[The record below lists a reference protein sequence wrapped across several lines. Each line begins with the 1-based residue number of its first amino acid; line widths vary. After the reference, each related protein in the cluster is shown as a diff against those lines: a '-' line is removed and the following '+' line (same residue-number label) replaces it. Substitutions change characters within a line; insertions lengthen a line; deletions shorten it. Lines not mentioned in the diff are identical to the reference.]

1 MLGSFLN
8 ASSDANA
15 VSDLTYTF
23 TSSNR
28 IPSSSF
34 SLCSSDCSSYHFL
47 HIFHDLSVSGTT
59 RINYSLTTTS
69 GTVESFWYPSTFS
82 DLVFNFSSDL
92 VSLSI
97 TASFQNSAYIP
108 NHSITFVLSEKFGA
122 LPSGSL
128 FISENGTY
136 DVSSFAEAVVN
147 VPPEIIQGDY
157 HNDLVSIN
165 NSILIVAAVGLVI
178 YFFYAIYRMILRGR
192 R

>member
-1 MLGSFLN
+1 MLGLSLN
-8 ASSDANA
+8 VSSDVNA

-47 HIFHDLSVSGTT
+47 HIYHDLYVTGTV
-59 RINYSLTTTS
+59 RVNYSLTTSS
-69 GTVESFWYPSTFS
+69 GSIDGFWYPSTFS
-82 DLVFNFSSDL
+82 DLVLNFSSDL
-92 VSLSI
+92 ISLSI
-97 TASFQNSAYIP
+97 ISTMNAQYVP
-108 NHSITFVLSEKFGA
+108 NRSITFVLSEKFGA

-128 FISENGTY
+128 LISENGSY
-136 DVSSFAEAVVN
+136 DVSSYAEAVVN
-147 VPPEIIQGDY
+147 VPAEVVQGDY
-157 HNDLVSIN
+157 HDDLVSIN